1 MIFFKKGGVNKLG
14 WEEIL
19 KRPFDYPD
27 EDRLSSGM
35 KDYIRNWAKETFD
48 TLLRDG
54 KKTILIDFGHD
65 RANEFEEI
73 LLALVKLNDIS
84 ERDGLKLAAKFL
96 GEMYNHDIIVTVD
109 RRGYLFKW

>member
-1 MIFFKKGGVNKLG
+1 MNKLG

-48 TLLRDG
+48 ALLRDG
-54 KKTILIDFGHD
+54 KKTIL
-65 RANEFEEI
+65 
-73 LLALVKLNDIS
+73 
-84 ERDGLKLAAKFL
+84 
-96 GEMYNHDIIVTVD
+96 YNHDIIVTVD